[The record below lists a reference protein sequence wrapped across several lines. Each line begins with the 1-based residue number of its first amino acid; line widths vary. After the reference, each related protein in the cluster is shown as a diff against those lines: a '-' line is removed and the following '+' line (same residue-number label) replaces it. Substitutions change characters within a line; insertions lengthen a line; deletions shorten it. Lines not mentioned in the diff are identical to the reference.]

1 MRISV
6 PELDFRRRARA
17 LIDAGTVD
25 INRLRCV
32 ALIDTVHTK
41 NAGVVSPGSV
51 AVPII
56 ALGPLLLMAS
66 VITAPER
73 FLALA
78 PQVEAAE
85 PNVPEETSPV
95 SEGDGAV
102 RGSVVAT
109 PVAAAVVTIVKQCK

>member
-6 PELDFRRRARA
+6 PELDFRRRALA
-17 LIDAGTVD
+17 LIDA
-25 INRLRCV
+25 
-32 ALIDTVHTK
+32 VHTK

-78 PQVEAAE
+78 DRDHPRTTVVRQHFPRTA
-85 PNVPEETSPV
+85 PSSPSLTGEV
-95 SEGDGAV
+95 SSGTLGLGELNDFDL
-102 RGSVVAT
+102 RRS
-109 PVAAAVVTIVKQCK
+109 

>member
-1 MRISV
+1 M
-6 PELDFRRRARA
+6 A
-17 LIDAGTVD
+17 LIDA
-25 INRLRCV
+25 
-32 ALIDTVHTK
+32 VHTK

-56 ALGPLLLMAS
+56 ALGPLLLTAS
-66 VITAPER
+66 VITAPQR
-73 FLALA
+73 FLSLA

>member
-1 MRISV
+1 
-6 PELDFRRRARA
+6 
-17 LIDAGTVD
+17 
-25 INRLRCV
+25 V

-56 ALGPLLLMAS
+56 ALGPLLLTAS

-78 PQVEAAE
+78 PQVEVVQLAE